1 MTKEQIQAQP
11 AEELLN
17 YEYVTQEQMD
27 KLYNRLLEIES
38 SRSELM
44 YELSKLDKLN
54 ILIQD
59 EITRRKEMDME

>member
-1 MTKEQIQAQP
+1 MTKEQIQGLP

-17 YEYVTQEQMD
+17 YEFVTQEEMD

>member
-1 MTKEQIQAQP
+1 MTKEQIQGLP

-17 YEYVTQEQMD
+17 YEFVTQEEMD

-44 YELSKLDKLN
+44 YELSKLDELN